1 MRDFQVGYTNNQAE
15 QDVRM
20 IKIHQKI
27 SGTFRSLHGAA
38 IFCRIRSDISTL
50 KKQGLPVF
58 EYVQKAFQGEPFM
71 PEPPKVP

>member
-1 MRDFQVGYTNNQAE
+1 MRDFPGGYPNNQAD
-15 QDVRM
+15 QDGRM
-20 IKIHQKI
+20 ITLHQKI

-38 IFCRIRSDISTL
+38 IFCRIRRDISTL

-58 EYVQKAFQGEPFM
+58 EYAQTAFQGEPLV